1 MEKQGDVTIFFLPHV
16 EAIDVNDSH
25 LLCNGAFTRLSGS

>member
-1 MEKQGDVTIFFLPHV
+1 MKKQGDVTNFIPHV

-25 LLCNGAFTRLSGS
+25 LLCNGAFTRLPGS